1 MTLGVTLDRL
11 VDALRSLT
19 LHVVAR
25 CVLVE
30 LSCHECLYH
39 QCASAS
45 AMKLMAGQLN
55 GNTSDAMTLTV
66 TLDRLIK
73 TVRSLTLHDVT
84 RCVPIELSCH
94 QLHAVRRG
102 ALMVQAL
109 MTR

>member
-30 LSCHECLYH
+30 LSSHECLYH
-39 QCASAS
+39 QCASTHG
-45 AMKLMAGQLN
+45 MKLMAGQLN
-55 GNTSDAMTLTV
+55 GNTSGDIVQGETS
-66 TLDRLIK
+66 DRLDE
-73 TVRSLTLHDVT
+73 TVKSHSERHRV
-84 RCVPIELSCH
+84 RCVSVELSCH
-94 QLHAVRRG
+94 QLHGARRG

-109 MTR
+109 MTG